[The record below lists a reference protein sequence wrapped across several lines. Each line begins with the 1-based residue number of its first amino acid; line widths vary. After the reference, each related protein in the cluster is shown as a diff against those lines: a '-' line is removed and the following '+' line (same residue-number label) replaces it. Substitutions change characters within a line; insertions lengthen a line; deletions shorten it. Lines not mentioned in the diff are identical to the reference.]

1 MITYLDT
8 SALVKT
14 IIAEPETEIAMDIWN
29 ASDVR
34 LTSLITY
41 AEARAALAAAS
52 RDRRLAGRA
61 RTAARETLYYRW
73 LDLVEA
79 AVSDEVVHLAG
90 DLADSD
96 PLRAFDAVHLASA
109 LLASDGGELLFA
121 TWDRSLSRTAR
132 RMGVATNLI

>member
-14 IIAEPETEIAMDIWN
+14 IVFEPGTDVATEVWN

-52 RDRRLAGRA
+52 RDHRLAGRT
-61 RTAARETLYYRW
+61 RRAAREALDDRW
-73 LDLVEA
+73 QEVSPA

-90 DLADSD
+90 DLADGVG
-96 PLRAFDAVHLASA
+96 LRGYDAVHLATA
-109 LLASDGGELLFA
+109 LLAGPADVVFA
-121 TWDRSLSRTAR
+121 TWDSALADAADVAGLATA
-132 RMGVATNLI
+132 GG

>member
-14 IIAEPETEIAMDIWN
+14 IVAEPDTDVAIDLWN

-52 RDRRLAGRA
+52 RDRRLVGRA
-61 RTAARETLYYRW
+61 RSAARDALDDRW
-73 LDLVEA
+73 LDLSDA

-90 DLADSD
+90 DLADRAG
-96 PLRAFDAVHLASA
+96 LRGYDAVHLATA
-109 LLASDGGELLFA
+109 MLVGPTDVVFA
-121 TWDRSLSRTAR
+121 TWDSALAEAAASAGLVTA
-132 RMGVATNLI
+132 GV

>member
-61 RTAARETLYYRW
+61 RTAARETLDHRW